1 MKFDVLMAL
10 DFWDVI
16 LFNKEIGK
24 DVSEESATSIFSA
37 EDGRSMLH
45 QNVDTSLPTTNC
57 HTAEYHNINSSYN
70 RS

>member
-1 MKFDVLMAL
+1 MKFDVLMTL
-10 DFWDVI
+10 NIWDVI
-16 LFNKEIGK
+16 LFYKELGK
-24 DVSEESATSIFSA
+24 NVSEESATSIFSA

-57 HTAEYHNINSSYN
+57 HTAEYYNLNFPYN